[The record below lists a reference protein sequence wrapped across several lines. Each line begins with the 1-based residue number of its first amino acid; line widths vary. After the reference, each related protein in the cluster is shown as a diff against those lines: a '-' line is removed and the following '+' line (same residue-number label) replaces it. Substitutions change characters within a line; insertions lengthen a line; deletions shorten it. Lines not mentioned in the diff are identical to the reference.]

1 MALFS
6 YQAISKAGKKVSG
19 TLDAPSQGSARELL
33 QKQGFFPIEVIPA
46 HKMANSEGFFKDLLG
61 GTVSLK
67 EKIMFTKQLAVLLRS
82 GIPLLQALEL
92 LADQFEGR
100 MHRIIVT
107 VKDGLKEGQS
117 LADGLKQ
124 YPRVFE
130 NIYVQLVRSGEA
142 SGKLEVI
149 LDRLTQ
155 YLERREELNQKVSSA
170 LRGPLLNLAMI
181 FGVTIIL
188 VGFVVPKLAATF
200 ESQGASLPGTT
211 QFLMAISD
219 LLVNHYMFLI
229 ILVSVLVASFSYWKS
244 TPSGS
249 LTLDKIKLKLPI
261 ISTFARVGAIV
272 QFSRTLGMLIEGGVN
287 LPEALDIVVSIV
299 DNQVLKQSLKE
310 AREKIIKQGQMSQY
324 LKQTGIFPPM
334 ATYLINTGEQT
345 GRLDAML
352 LVVGENYE
360 KELSDYSDSLSA
372 LINPFMT
379 ILMAVVVGFIVLSIM
394 QPMSNLS
401 QMI

>member
-46 HKMANSEGFFKDLLG
+46 HKAVGAEGFWQSFVDG
-61 GTVSLK
+61 SVSLQL
-67 EKIMFTKQLAVLLRS
+67 KIAFTKQLAVLLRS

-107 VKDGLKEGQS
+107 IKDGLKEGQS

-124 YPRVFE
+124 YPRIFE

-170 LRGPLLNLAMI
+170 LRGPLLNLGMI
-181 FGVTIIL
+181 FLITIGL
-188 VGFVVPKLAATF
+188 VGFVVPKLASVF
-200 ESQGASLPGTT
+200 ESQGASLPASTKL
-211 QFLMAISD
+211 LMSLSD
-219 LLVNHYMFLI
+219 LLINHYLI
-229 ILVSVLVASFSYWKS
+229 LIVSISLLIVSFFYWKS
-244 TPSGS
+244 TASGS
-249 LTLDKIKLKLPI
+249 LMVDRIKLKIPI
-261 ISTFARVGAIV
+261 VSTFARVGAIV
-272 QFSRTLGMLIEGGVN
+272 QFCRTLGMLLEGGVN

-299 DNQVLKQSLKE
+299 DNQVLKQTLKE
-310 AREKIIKQGQMSQY
+310 AREKIIKQGQMAQY

-360 KELSDYSDSLSA
+360 KELNDYSDSLSA
-372 LINPFMT
+372 LISPFMS

-394 QPMSNLS
+394 QPMSNLT